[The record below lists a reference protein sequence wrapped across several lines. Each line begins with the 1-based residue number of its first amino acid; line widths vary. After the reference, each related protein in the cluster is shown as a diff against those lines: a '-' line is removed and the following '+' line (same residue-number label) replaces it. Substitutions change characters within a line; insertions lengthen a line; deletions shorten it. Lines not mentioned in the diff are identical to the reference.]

1 MFQHT
6 AARRRLLMY
15 ATDKVRK
22 GAFQHTAA
30 RRRLPE
36 MAKNWLKSEKVS
48 THSRTKAAAFFYI
61 SVILTK

>member
-1 MFQHT
+1 
-6 AARRRLLMY
+6 MY